1 MRTAALLCLPALAGL
16 LLHSAPA
23 ESSLL
28 PQIDRAREYAA
39 QAGLS
44 SLPISKHYV
53 EMAPGVV
60 QAVRGEKERRQVRF
74 ARWLDG
80 LSGDRRFVYD
90 SVGFPTNRHFE
101 NYGGDRTEQW
111 LYADLGALYIFRDG
125 VLIEVRT
132 FAPQLESPELEHP
145 Y

>member
-1 MRTAALLCLPALAGL
+1 MRTAAYLLPALAGL
-16 LLHSAPA
+16 VLHCVPA

-39 QAGLS
+39 QGGLGQ
-44 SLPISKHYV
+44 LPISKHYV
-53 EMAPGVV
+53 EMAPGVA

-80 LSGDRRFVYD
+80 LSGDRLFVYS

-101 NYGGDRTEQW
+101 NYAGDRTEHW

-125 VLIEVRT
+125 VLSEVRT
-132 FAPQLESPELEHP
+132 FAPVLETP

>member
-1 MRTAALLCLPALAGL
+1 MRTAACLFLPALAGL
-16 LLHSAPA
+16 VLHSAPA

-28 PQIDRAREYAA
+28 PQIDRARQSAA
-39 QAGLS
+39 QAGLG

-53 EMAPGVV
+53 EMAPGVF

-80 LSGDRRFVYD
+80 LSGDRLFVYN

-101 NYGGDRTEQW
+101 NYAGDRTEHW
-111 LYADLGALYIFRDG
+111 LYADLGALYIFRDD

-132 FAPQLESPELEHP
+132 FAPLFEAP

>member
-1 MRTAALLCLPALAGL
+1 MRTAACFVLPALAGL
-16 LLHSAPA
+16 LLHSTPA
-23 ESSLL
+23 GASLL
-28 PQIDRAREYAA
+28 PQIDQARQYAA

-44 SLPISKHYV
+44 ALPISKHYV

-80 LSGDRRFVYD
+80 LSGDRRAVYD
-90 SVGFPTNRHFE
+90 AVGFPTNRHFE
-101 NYGGDRTEQW
+101 DYAGDRTEHW
-111 LYADLGALYIFRDG
+111 LYADLGVLYIFRED
-125 VLIEVRT
+125 VLIQTRT
-132 FAPQLESPELEHP
+132 FAPLFQTP

>member
-1 MRTAALLCLPALAGL
+1 MRTAAFCLVPALAGL
-16 LLHSAPA
+16 LLHSVPA

-28 PQIDRAREYAA
+28 PQIDAARRYAA
-39 QAGLS
+39 QAGLE

-53 EMAPGVV
+53 EMAPGVF

-80 LSGDRRFVYD
+80 LSGDRLAVYD
-90 SVGFPTNRHFE
+90 AIGFPTNRHFE
-101 NYGGDRTEQW
+101 NYGGDRTEHW
-111 LYADLGALYIFRDG
+111 LYADLGALYIFRDD
-125 VLIEVRT
+125 VLIEVRM
-132 FAPQLESPELEHP
+132 FAPQLEHP

>member
-1 MRTAALLCLPALAGL
+1 MRTAAFCLVPALAGL

-28 PQIDRAREYAA
+28 PRIDEARRYAA
-39 QAGLS
+39 QAGLE

-80 LSGDRRFVYD
+80 LSGDRLFVYN

-101 NYGGDRTEQW
+101 NYAGDRTEQW
-111 LYADLGALYIFRDG
+111 LYADLGALYIFRDD

-132 FAPQLESPELEHP
+132 FAPQLEHP